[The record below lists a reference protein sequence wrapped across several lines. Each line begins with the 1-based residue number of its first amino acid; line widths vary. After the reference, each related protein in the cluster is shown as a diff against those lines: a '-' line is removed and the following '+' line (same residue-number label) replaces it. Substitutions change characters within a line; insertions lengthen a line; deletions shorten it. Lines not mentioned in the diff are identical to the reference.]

1 MVPCSPPN
9 IINFRP
15 SPDTPM
21 FTSHFTHIIKAK
33 QNFGGPSLSLFLCWK
48 LYKLGELHC
57 SYSSTTT
64 ENLIRA
70 SLLSTFVFNPLVLLR
85 KMAYSKTFLL
95 LGLVF
100 AVVLL
105 VSSEVSARKLLSWA
119 KYMPLLF
126 FFKPKCL
133 FFLGSRIGVFGLCQ
147 RHRFTNM
154 HQMPSNTNLS
164 WEIYQNC
171 ITKWPSL

>member
-1 MVPCSPPN
+1 MVPCSPLN

-48 LYKLGELHC
+48 LYKLGEPHC

-133 FFLGSRIGVFGLCQ
+133 FFLVLELVFLVYVKDTGSPTCIKCLQIPTCHGK
-147 RHRFTNM
+147 FTK
-154 HQMPSNTNLS
+154 
-164 WEIYQNC
+164 IA
-171 ITKWPSL
+171 

>member
-1 MVPCSPPN
+1 MLT
-9 IINFRP
+9 F
-15 SPDTPM
+15 DHH
-21 FTSHFTHIIKAK
+21 TSHISSKPNKTLGSHL
-33 QNFGGPSLSLFLCWK
+33 SLSLSVSKF
-48 LYKLGELHC
+48 YKLGEPHC
-57 SYSSTTT
+57 SFSSTTT

-70 SLLSTFVFNPLVLLR
+70 SLLSTFVFNPLALLR

-105 VSSEVSARKLLSWA
+105 VSSEVSARELARKLLSWA

-133 FFLGSRIGVFGLCQ
+133 FFVLELVFSVYVKDRGSPTCIKCLQIPTCHVK
-147 RHRFTNM
+147 FTK
-154 HQMPSNTNLS
+154 
-164 WEIYQNC
+164 IA
-171 ITKWPSL
+171 